1 MADTKDLTQLLAGVP
16 KGAWVA
22 LSQEQDRVVAFDADI
37 EEAMKKAKASGEK
50 NPIIL
55 RVPETESVLLF

>member
-1 MADTKDLTQLLAGVP
+1 MAVPKDLTQLLTGIP